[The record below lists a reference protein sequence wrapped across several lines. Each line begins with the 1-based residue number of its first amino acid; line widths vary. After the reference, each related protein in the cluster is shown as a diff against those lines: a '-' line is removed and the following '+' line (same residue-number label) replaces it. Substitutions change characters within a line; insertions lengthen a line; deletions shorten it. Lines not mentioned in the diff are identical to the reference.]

1 MWIWGTAGFLLPLS
15 LTNKPGRINGFS
27 SPLCRLI
34 AAHKSF
40 LAVLWGRKGLNPGKG
55 LFFFFFWNHK
65 RRNCRK
71 VWTCALHSLISF
83 RTTRCWDYHSKKDEK
98 KFFSFSFFSFS
109 SFFSSFIPAPN
120 PFFSPFLHIPSWEGG
135 LFCGKSFKTKP
146 EFTDSCLIAITLG
159 YPRFQM
165 SSGYRGWVI
174 GRERAQEEPPL

>member
-34 AAHKSF
+34 AAHKLF

-55 LFFFFFWNHK
+55 LFFFFWTIKEGIEGRFGLVLSIPSSPSVQWDAGTTTVRRMK
-65 RRNCRK
+65 RNPGG
-71 VWTCALHSLISF
+71 I
-83 RTTRCWDYHSKKDEK
+83 
-98 KFFSFSFFSFS
+98 
-109 SFFSSFIPAPN
+109 FSSFIPAPN

-165 SSGYRGWVI
+165 SSGYWGWVI